1 MKNKK
6 IIIAAVSVV
15 AVLIIGTI
23 IIFNSVSE
31 NTKFKDLDFNIKV
44 TGLVKKNIDKS
55 ILDEIDLVKGTLKM
69 ETAAKTIQEYNYEG
83 LKFSEILDYLNVK
96 EYEKIKF
103 TASDGYSVEIQKDNL
118 KDAILMITNNGEI
131 IEIEGGYLKLALPKI
146 ESTKWINSI
155 VEMEIM

>member
-6 IIIAAVSVV
+6 IIIAVV
-15 AVLIIGTI
+15 IALAVLIIGAI
-23 IIFNSVSE
+23 IICNLASGDS
-31 NTKFKDLDFNIKV
+31 KFKDLEFKIKV
-44 TGLVKKNIDKS
+44 TGLVEENIDKS
-55 ILDEIDLVKGTLKM
+55 ILDEIDLVEGNLKM

-103 TASDGYSVEIQKDNL
+103 TAIDGYSVEIQKDDL
-118 KDAILMITNNGEI
+118 KDAILMITDDGEI
-131 IEIEGGYLKLALPKI
+131 IEKDGGYLKLALPKI
-146 ESTKWINSI
+146 ESKKWLNSI